1 VKDTASAR
9 GQHVVFTL
17 QGQWLSLPAEE
28 VVEIIRIRP
37 ITPVPG
43 TAPIIAGII
52 NLRGNI
58 IPVIHLSVLCALE
71 MSELGSKSRIVIVT
85 SMGDRIGIIVDDVS
99 MVVAVQEDQVEEMPN
114 MPGFLQ
120 KEYFRGFIKSDGVII
135 GILYLDRIIQQQ
147 VGR

>member
-1 VKDTASAR
+1 VNDAASAR

-17 QGQWLSLPAEE
+17 NGQWLSLPADE
-28 VVEIIRIRP
+28 VIEIIRIRP

-43 TAPIIAGII
+43 TDSFIAGII

-71 MSELGSKSRIVIVT
+71 TSEINVKSRIVIVT
-85 SMGDRIGIIVDDVS
+85 SMSDRIGIIVDDVR
-99 MVVAVQEDQVEEMPN
+99 MVAAVHEDQVEKMPN

-120 KEYFRGFIKSDGVII
+120 KEYFRGFIKSDDAII
-135 GILYLDRIIQQQ
+135 GILYLDRIIQL
-147 VGR
+147 VER